1 MLTLSM
7 PFTIP
12 GASAGAPH
20 DPAVDSKG
28 VSWFTDQGGSR
39 IGFWDPATGDNMV
52 WPTPTQPCR
61 THGLVP
67 DDKDNIWYTGQGCN
81 KIGKLDRATGMI
93 TEYTVPG
100 GGGPHTPIFHKGA
113 IWFTIQ
119 GGDRFGRVD
128 PVSGEVKTWAIGPGP
143 YGMWAAPDGS
153 IWVALFG
160 TNRLAQINPENPDM
174 PPRQVTLPN
183 GGSRPRR
190 IAVDKNGHVYYT
202 DYPRGILGRFDSNA
216 ETPDNARFKEW
227 LSPKGMGPG
236 PYGITVGPPGD
247 DRIYYYQGN
256 SSIAVFNPKTEKFDQ
271 VVPLGVQVDAV
282 RHMQTD
288 NVRRRVWLG
297 LAGARRM
304 AYIQVP

>member
-1 MLTLSM
+1 MLTITKVSEL
-7 PFTIP
+7 P
-12 GASAGAPH
+12 GATAGAPH

-28 VSWFTDQGGSR
+28 VGWFTDQAGSR
-39 IGFWDPATGDNMV
+39 IGFWDPETDARMV

-81 KIGKLDRATGMI
+81 KIGKLDRATNMI
-93 TEYTVPG
+93 TEYVVPG
-100 GGGPHTPIFHKGA
+100 GGGPHTPVFHKGA

-128 PVSGEVKTWAIGPGP
+128 PQTGDVKTWPIGPGP

-153 IWVALFG
+153 LWVALFG
-160 TNRLAQINPENPDM
+160 TNRLARINTDDPDM
-174 PPRQVTLPN
+174 APMTVTLPN
-183 GGSRPRR
+183 GGSNPRR

-202 DYPRGILGRFDSNA
+202 DYPRGYLGRFDPGA
-216 ETPDNARFKEW
+216 ETPANARFKEW
-227 LSPKGMGPG
+227 LSPKGAGPG
-236 PYGITVGPPGD
+236 PYGISVGPPGD
-247 DRIYYYQGN
+247 DRIYYYQGQ
-256 SSIAVFNPKTEKFDQ
+256 SSIAVFDPRTEKFDQ
-271 VVPLGVQVDAV
+271 VVPLGVPVDAV

-297 LAGARRM
+297 LAGARRL